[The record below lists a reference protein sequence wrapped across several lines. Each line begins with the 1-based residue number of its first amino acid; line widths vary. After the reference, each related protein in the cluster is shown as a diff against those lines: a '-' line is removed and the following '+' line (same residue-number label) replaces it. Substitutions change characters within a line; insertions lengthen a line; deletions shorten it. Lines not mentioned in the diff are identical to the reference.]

1 MGGSLA
7 KALQQKLDVEI
18 TAVDKDENS
27 LKYAVEDRVIIDGKS
42 SIEEIDLQ
50 KFDYIIFCTPI
61 EQTLQMIREIDG
73 KVKASCIVTD
83 IGSTKQQV
91 METAREVSYDFI
103 GGHPMVGSEK
113 VGYANSKAHLF
124 ENAYFIL
131 TPMEGTPIQTI
142 EQLKS
147 MISSIGSIPMVM
159 GAEQHDLYTAVVS
172 HVPHIIASALVH
184 NALYFAKDD
193 ELLLKLA
200 AGGFKDMTRIASSNP
215 SLWRNISIS
224 NREKIVMVL
233 NHFLDNV
240 SRYKEELAQHRED
253 FIFRYF
259 DEAKETR
266 DGMQEMTHSDNEKQ
280 FALMVDIEDKPGMI
294 AKISTLLYENG
305 INIKNIG
312 IIHNR
317 EFVNGVLKIIF
328 ENQRD
333 QSISYEIL
341 RKQSYSVS
349 K

>member
-7 KALQQKLDVEI
+7 KALQQKLDAEI
-18 TAVDKDENS
+18 TAIDKDENS
-27 LKYAVEDRVIIDGKS
+27 LKYAVEDGVIIDGKVC
-42 SIEEIDLQ
+42 IEEIDLQ

-61 EQTLQMIREIDG
+61 EQTLQMMRKIDG
-73 KVKASCIVTD
+73 KVKESCIVID

-91 METAREVSYDFI
+91 METAKEVSYDFI

-131 TPMEGTPIQTI
+131 TPMEGTPTQII
-142 EQLKS
+142 EQLKNI
-147 MISSIGSIPMVM
+147 ISLIGSIPMVM
-159 GAEQHDLYTAVVS
+159 EAEQHDLYTAVVS

-184 NALYFAKDD
+184 NALYFAKEDD
-193 ELLLKLA
+193 LLLKLA

-215 SLWRNISIS
+215 SLWKNISIS

-233 NHFLDNV
+233 NQFLDDV
-240 SRYKEELAQHRED
+240 SLYKEQLDHYRED

-259 DEAKETR
+259 NEAKETR
-266 DGMQEMTHSDNEKQ
+266 DGMQEMIHSDNEKQ

-333 QSISYEIL
+333 QSISHEIL